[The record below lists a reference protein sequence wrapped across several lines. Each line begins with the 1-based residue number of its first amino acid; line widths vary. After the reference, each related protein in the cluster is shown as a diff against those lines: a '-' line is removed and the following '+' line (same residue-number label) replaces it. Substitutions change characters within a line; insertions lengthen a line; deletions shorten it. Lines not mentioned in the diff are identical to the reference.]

1 MFEVK
6 GNDLYLT
13 RGDTARLSVNIMNVC
28 DDGEYTPAADDVFRF
43 TVKKNVYTDEMIFQ
57 KISKGNAVFKILP
70 SDTKELDFATYV
82 YDIELTTADGDVYT
96 VVPYS
101 MLYILKEVT
110 T

>member
-13 RGDTARLSVNIMNVC
+13 RGDTARLTVNITNVC

-43 TVKKNVYTDEMIFQ
+43 TVKKNVYTKEPVFQ
-57 KISKGNAVFKILP
+57 KVTTGNAVFKISP
-70 SDTKELDFATYV
+70 SDTKNLDFATYV
-82 YDIELTTADGDVYT
+82 YDIELTTVSGDVYT
-96 VVPYS
+96 IVPYS
-101 MLYILKEVT
+101 NIHILKEVT